1 MTIGVRN
8 ALLAM
13 AIGILAVAGDLMV
26 AIAAGPSAVSPTI
39 GVAIM
44 HGKGGLPTRH
54 VAELETF
61 LVEKNF
67 LVANLEMPWSGRR
80 DYDVDVAA
88 AEAELKTALEA
99 LRGKGAE
106 KLFVAGHSQGGMF
119 ALYFAGRNLVD
130 GAIAIAPGGYADGP
144 LTRQKLAESVDAAR
158 QLIVAGK
165 ASEKARLLDFEGA
178 KGTYPIIVKPD
189 IYLTWFDPEGA
200 MTTETSSDSAV
211 MAGRLA
217 VGADPGGVLAGA
229 AQQGLEQ
236 GQFPQDVERRGGH
249 RPHVAPAAAAD
260 PNRRQHVQA
269 HQGQATQGVNP
280 TGREGR
286 QQRR

>member
-200 MTTETSSDSAV
+200 MTTETSIKK
-211 MAGRLA
+211 M
-217 VGADPGGVLAGA
+217 A
-229 AQQGLEQ
+229 AQIPVLFIVPTNDHPGLLRVKQ
-236 GQFPQDVERRGGH
+236 PLFDALPKHPQTRLYEPRADHLG
-249 RPHVAPAAAAD
+249 APSASCEEID
-260 PNRRQHVQA
+260 RWIREVVS
-269 HQGQATQGVNP
+269 GTQ
-280 TGREGR
+280 
-286 QQRR
+286 